1 MENLILSSDIFT
13 ATILMQSVMIGVFSL
28 MIYRKLTDVLKT
40 VNDTLSKIDV
50 KLADR

>member
-28 MIYRKLTDVLKT
+28 MIYRKLTGVLKT

>member
-13 ATILMQSVMIGVFSL
+13 ATILMQSVMIGTFSL
-28 MIYRKLTDVLKT
+28 MIYRKLSVVLKT

-50 KLADR
+50 KLADH

>member
-50 KLADR
+50 KLTDR